1 MQKELFV
8 LVFGG
13 NFTIKYKGLTQVTC
27 DIYLYMKDILIYIKV
42 GGGINTTDTNYRRLK
57 MNINLTKEDQPS
69 QKLYFG

>member
-27 DIYLYMKDILIYIKV
+27 DISVYEGHINIHKG